1 MAAQMATSNIRNNF
15 RRPECA
21 GALVTDSVCE
31 AMKLLVMSGIENYTV
46 MGGRPCCWPDPY
58 AKLEICGLARHGENL
73 RMAERRHNAARAL
86 DIPAGG
92 EQQHCHEQENPAGM
106 LAAFLACGQQ
116 LGAEQ
121 QPDQ

>member
-1 MAAQMATSNIRNNF
+1 MAAQMATNNIRDNL
-15 RRPECA
+15 RRPDCV

-46 MGGRPCCWPDPY
+46 MRRALLLARPY

-86 DIPAGG
+86 HIPAGG
-92 EQQHCHEQENPAGM
+92 EQQHCHEQENPARM
-106 LAAFLACGQQ
+106 FAAFLARGQQ
-116 LGAEQ
+116 FRAEQ
-121 QPDQ
+121 QSNK

>member
-1 MAAQMATSNIRNNF
+1 MAAQMATSTIKNNL
-15 RRPECA
+15 RRPDCA

-31 AMKLLVMSGIENYTV
+31 AVKLLVMSGIENYTV
-46 MGGRPCCWPDPY
+46 MRRAALPLADPY
-58 AKLEICGLARHGENL
+58 GKLETCELARHGENL

-106 LAAFLACGQQ
+106 FAT
-116 LGAEQ
+116 
-121 QPDQ
+121 